1 MPKLFNLK
9 STLEYGWQQFTKN
22 FKLFLIVG
30 IVMGLVSFLPSLLS
44 AEIGQEPVKL
54 GMLNIVS
61 WILQTFVTIG
71 LLRIAIKLNAGH
83 PAVFKDLWSGGPW
96 FFKYFIGSVLYGLA
110 VAAGLVLLIIPGII
124 LAVRLKFFDYLII
137 DKGMSPVQALKASW
151 AMTKDHVWE
160 LFVLLFVLALINVA
174 GSLILFV
181 GLLITVPV
189 SMMAAVLVYRKL
201 IDRVTKL

>member
-9 STLEYGWQQFTKN
+9 STLEYGWGQFTKN

-30 IVMGLVSFLPSLLS
+30 IVMGLVSFLPSLFA

-61 WILQTFVTIG
+61 WVLQTFVTIG
-71 LLRIAIKLNAGH
+71 LLRISLKLNAGH
-83 PAVFKDLWSGGPW
+83 PAIFKDLWSGAPW
-96 FFKYFIGSVLYGLA
+96 FFKYFIGSVLYGVA
-110 VAAGLVLLIIPGII
+110 VAAGLILLIIPGII

-137 DKGMSPVQALKASW
+137 DKGMNPIEALKASW
-151 AMTKDHVWE
+151 AMTKGHVWE
-160 LFVLLFVLALINVA
+160 LFVLLFVLALINLA

-181 GLLITVPV
+181 GLLVTVPV
-189 SMMAAVLVYRKL
+189 SMMATVLVYRKL
-201 IDRVTKL
+201 IEKTS